1 MEIFIP
7 KDCARRLLQDVK
19 QLMKNPLHEHG
30 IYYKHDEEN
39 FLRGYALIVGGED
52 TPYFG
57 GYYFFIFHF
66 SSKYPYE
73 PPKVDY
79 CTNDGRTRFNPNLY
93 TNKKT
98 CLSVLNTW
106 KGEQWS
112 SCQTISTILLSL
124 STVLCAN
131 PILNEPHVTQ
141 SHRDF
146 ENYNSVIEYKNI
158 EIAVCEI
165 IFKNP
170 NIYYDFFN
178 FFEDIILEHFN
189 KNVDKLIKF
198 CQEKEQFEKVIH
210 VSIYHMSTKINYKKL
225 VKTLQECREKSA
237 LTETYQS
244 ITVHCEAQSAFK
256 NPSSDSE
263 S

>member
-7 KDCARRLLQDVK
+7 KDCAKRLLQDVK
-19 QLMKNPLHEHG
+19 QLMRNPLCEHG

-39 FLRGYALIVGGED
+39 FLRGYALIVGSED

-66 SSKYPYE
+66 SPKYPYE

-98 CLSVLNTW
+98 CLSILNTW

-131 PILNEPHVTQ
+131 PLLNEPHV
-141 SHRDF
+141 SHGHRDF
-146 ENYNSVIEYKNI
+146 ENYNSVIEYKNV

-165 IFKNP
+165 LLKNP
-170 NIYYDFFN
+170 NIYYYFFEQ
-178 FFEDIILEHFN
+178 FEDIILTHF
-189 KNVDKLIKF
+189 KRNVDKLIKF
-198 CQEKEQFEKVIH
+198 CQEKDDAEKVVH
-210 VSIYHMSTKINYKKL
+210 VSIYHMWTKLNYKKVIDKL
-225 VKTLQECREKSA
+225 LQCKSEKCDYHPDS
-237 LTETYQS
+237 T
-244 ITVHCEAQSAFK
+244 
-256 NPSSDSE
+256 SDSTSE
-263 S
+263 SSASPQGPLITP

>member
-39 FLRGYALIVGGED
+39 FLRGYAMIVGGED

-79 CTNDGRTRFNPNLY
+79 CTNDGKTRFNPNLY

-112 SCQTISTILLSL
+112 SCQTISTVLLSL

-146 ENYNSVIEYKNI
+146 ENYNSTIEYKNI
-158 EIAVCEI
+158 EVAVCAI
-165 IFKNP
+165 VLKNQ
-170 NIYYDFFN
+170 NVYYDFFHE
-178 FFEDIILEHFN
+178 FEHYILEHFK

-198 CQEKEQFEKVIH
+198 CQEKEQSEKVVH
-210 VSIYHMSTKINYKKL
+210 VSIYHMSTKINYKRL
-225 VKTLQECREKSA
+225 CNLLQSCRETYES
-237 LTETYQS
+237 ETVSVTVQS
-244 ITVHCEAQSAFK
+244 EVQSAIK
-256 NPSSDSE
+256 NPSSPSE